1 MSMTRDLQMNAKIG
15 DAGACGLGEGLKT
28 NSSLKKLI
36 LVRCA
41 CFGLC
46 IICGYC
52 AFCKRLFG
60 VTQRL
65 QAGNQVGDA
74 GALGLAMVL
83 KSNSCL
89 TGLGLSSNQ
98 VAGAGARVLGDALRE
113 NSSLEWLNLVQFLA
127 FASGVPVLK
136 RVCYL
141 YDVYFVG

>member
-1 MSMTRDLQMNAKIG
+1 MSVFKFCVSFCCYLFCSEIKLLFEGIMSMTRDLQMNAKIG

-74 GALGLAMVL
+74 GALGVEIKQLPDVSGTFIQPSGRSWCA
-83 KSNSCL
+83 S
-89 TGLGLSSNQ
+89 LG
-98 VAGAGARVLGDALRE
+98 
-113 NSSLEWLNLVQFLA
+113 
-127 FASGVPVLK
+127 
-136 RVCYL
+136 
-141 YDVYFVG
+141 